1 MTSSRPIGLPRTVWL
16 IARLALR
23 RQLNLW
29 QSARLW
35 NKKKNPAGST
45 PGEAAARSGTP
56 AKSPGKSVLSIFL
69 LLIIAFNGFNIAS
82 RGLISLSS
90 TSRSL
95 SVPSDR
101 IPVSTYTEGKL
112 VEAEKALKIV
122 RELPDPSQREKY
134 VGLWERHVDQLFLSE
149 VRGEGLSEDEE
160 NNRLRQMH
168 DVFAQKGAAGFTPT
182 ARETFW
188 VSAETWPREA
198 QPNSVFLRTLSL
210 IVLLWMPFI
219 VFGSLG
225 LNNKNLGEVEWN
237 FEWLYSFPASAR
249 ALFTSKFFVYSF
261 LNPLVWLFFYPFLVL
276 IYVAAGFGFMAIP
289 LGLAVLLYL
298 SILAGALCTFLEV
311 ALRKL
316 LTLSQLKNVQ
326 ALFTILGTVS
336 LLLIYASCLSKP
348 LDDFLVARA
357 TSIPEFLVWN
367 PFSLPLFLGI
377 ASASASHAPLVASL
391 MLLLTLAF
399 PSLAL
404 LGSEWLTRDGL
415 VKAGGPYQGTRRI
428 SAAPS
433 RDTWLRG
440 IAAQE
445 LLLLARDRNLLV
457 QVLVVP
463 LLVPAFYLLIYS
475 GMVSAVSGNFRHAA
489 MMAFG
494 VGAYSFLSSA
504 MPLLNRED
512 KTLWQLLTFPQSLAT
527 ILVKKAMVWAALGLL
542 YGITVLLFITRFSRH
557 LHASSWGEVFLA
569 LYGIVLYA
577 FIASGIGILA
587 TNVLET
593 DRRARTRA
601 DMIYLYMILAA
612 MYANTIY
619 SPSLWPKLAQLVL
632 STLLAFAL
640 WQKVKDNCPYLL
652 DPVAL
657 PPRSVSLAD
666 GMIAALAFFVLQ
678 GLLFLLFHSV
688 ADSSLPAE
696 ITFAYIFA
704 GLIVAALALY
714 TFWRHH
720 VPLLWQKIG
729 VSRTDEGRK
738 THPIWRGLLLG
749 VAWGAVA
756 AAGAAVYIRLLNL
769 FPQAQI
775 WKQDAELSSFLS
787 RADRPIWICVLAIV
801 AAPLFEE
808 FLFRGLIFQ
817 GLRRTAGPALAVLGS
832 AALFAL
838 VHPPISVVPVFGL
851 GIAAAISFQQSGF
864 LLAPILTHA
873 VYNACVIFLNK
884 F

>member
-1 MTSSRPIGLPRTVWL
+1 MISSRPIGLSRTVWL
-16 IARLALR
+16 IARLSLR

-35 NKKKNPAGST
+35 NRKKNPAGSF
-45 PGEAAARSGTP
+45 PGEASIRSGTP
-56 AKSPGKSVLSIFL
+56 AKSTGKSALSIFL
-69 LLIIAFNGFNIAS
+69 LLMMALNGFNIAS
-82 RGLISLSS
+82 RGLISLSG
-90 TSRSL
+90 TSRNL
-95 SVPSDR
+95 SVPSGM
-101 IPVSTYTEGKL
+101 IPVSAYTEGKL
-112 VEAEKALKIV
+112 VEAEKSLKIV
-122 RELPDPSQREKY
+122 RRLPDPSEREKY
-134 VGLWERHVDQLFLSE
+134 VGRWERYVDQLFRSE
-149 VRGEGLSEDEE
+149 VRGEGLSEDDE
-160 NNRLRQMH
+160 NTRLGQMRE
-168 DVFAQKGAAGFTPT
+168 VFAQKGAAGFTPT
-182 ARETFW
+182 TRETFW
-188 VSAETWPREA
+188 VSSDTWPREA
-198 QPNSVFLRTLSL
+198 QPNSVFLRALSL
-210 IVLLWMPFI
+210 IVLLWLPFI

-249 ALFTSKFFVYSF
+249 ALFTSKLFVYSF
-261 LNPLVWLFFYPFLVL
+261 LNPLVWVFFYPFLVL
-276 IYVAAGFGFMAIP
+276 IYVSAGFGFMAIP

-336 LLLIYASCLSKP
+336 LLIIYASCLSKP

-357 TSIPEFLVWN
+357 TAMPALLAWN

-377 ASASASHAPLVASL
+377 PSAAASHAPLVISL
-391 MLLLTLAF
+391 MILFTLSF

-404 LGSEWLTRDGL
+404 LGSERLTRDGL
-415 VKAGGPYQGTRRI
+415 VKAGGPYQGTRRL
-428 SAAPS
+428 SSGPS
-433 RDTWLRG
+433 RNTWLRG
-440 IAAQE
+440 VAAQE
-445 LLLLARDRNLLV
+445 LLLLTRDRNLLV

-463 LLVPAFYLLIYS
+463 LLLPAFYLLIYS
-475 GMVSAVSGNFRHAA
+475 DMASAVSGNFRHAA
-489 MMAFG
+489 MLAFG

-512 KTLWQLLTFPQSLAT
+512 KTLWQLLTFPQSLST

-542 YGITVLLFITRFSRH
+542 YGITVLLFITRFNRH
-557 LHASSWGEVFLA
+557 LHVSSWGEVFLA

-577 FIASGIGILA
+577 FVASGIGILA

-593 DRRARTRA
+593 ETRARTRT

-619 SPSLWPKLAQLVL
+619 SPSLWTKLAQLVL

-640 WQKVKDNCPYLL
+640 WQKVKDNSPYLL

-678 GLLFLLFHSV
+678 GLLFLFFHSI
-688 ADSSLPAE
+688 AESSLPAE

-704 GLIVAALALY
+704 GLIVAGFALY
-714 TFWRHH
+714 TFWRHN

-729 VSRTDEGRK
+729 VYRTDGARN
-738 THPIWRGLLLG
+738 THSLWRGILLG
-749 VAWGAVA
+749 VAWGALA
-756 AAGAAVYIRLLNL
+756 ALGSAVYLRALNL

-801 AAPLFEE
+801 VAPLFEE

-817 GLRRTAGPALAVLGS
+817 GLRRTAGPVLAVLGS

-851 GIAAAISFQQSGF
+851 GIAAAICFQQSGF

>member
-1 MTSSRPIGLPRTVWL
+1 MTSSRPISLSRTVWL
-16 IARLALR
+16 ITRLALR

-35 NKKKNPAGST
+35 NKKKNPAGSV
-45 PGEAAARSGTP
+45 PGEAAARSATP
-56 AKSPGKSVLSIFL
+56 MKSSGKSVLSIFL
-69 LLIIAFNGFNIAS
+69 LVVMAFNGFNIAS

-90 TSRSL
+90 TSRNL
-95 SVPSDR
+95 SAVSDG
-101 IPVSTYTEGKL
+101 IVVSTYTEAKL
-112 VEAEKALKIV
+112 VEAEKALKVV
-122 RELPDPSQREKY
+122 RDLRDPSEREKY
-134 VGLWERHVDQLFLSE
+134 VGLWERYVDQLFLSE
-149 VRGEGLSEDEE
+149 VRGEGLSEDDES
-160 NNRLRQMH
+160 NRLQQMREA
-168 DVFAQKGAAGFTPT
+168 FAQKGAAGFAPT

-188 VSAETWPREA
+188 VSSDTWPREGQA
-198 QPNSVFLRTLSL
+198 NSVFIRCLSL

-237 FEWLYSFPASAR
+237 FEWLYTFPASAR

-276 IYVAAGFGFMAIP
+276 IYVAAGFGLMAIP

-316 LTLSQLKNVQ
+316 LTLSQLKNIQ
-326 ALFTILGTVS
+326 ALFTILGTSS
-336 LLLIYASCLSKP
+336 LLIIYASCISKP
-348 LDDFLVARA
+348 LDDFLVVRA
-357 TSIPEFLVWN
+357 TAVPEFLVWN
-367 PFSLPLFLGI
+367 PFSLPLILGLP
-377 ASASASHAPLVASL
+377 SASSLQVRLAVSVMLV
-391 MLLLTLAF
+391 LTFAF
-399 PSLAL
+399 SFLAL
-404 LGSEWLTRDGL
+404 VGSECLTRDGL
-415 VKAGGPYQGTRRI
+415 VKAGGPYQGTRRT

-433 RDTWLRG
+433 RDSWLRG
-440 IAAQE
+440 IVAQE
-445 LLLLARDRNLLV
+445 LLLLARDRNLMV

-475 GMVSAVSGNFRHAA
+475 GMASAVSGNFRHAA

-494 VGAYSFLSSA
+494 VGAYSYLSSA

-512 KTLWQLLTFPQSLAT
+512 KTLWQLLTFPQSLAS
-527 ILVKKAMVWAALGLL
+527 ILVKKTVVWAALGLL
-542 YGITVLLFITRFSRH
+542 YGVTVLLFIMLFSRH
-557 LHASSWGEVFLA
+557 LHGSSWGEVFLA
-569 LYGIVLYA
+569 LYGIALYG

-593 DRRARTRA
+593 ERRARTRA
-601 DMIYLYMILAA
+601 DMIYLYMILSA
-612 MYANTIY
+612 MFANIIY
-619 SPSLWPKLAQLVL
+619 SPSLWTKLAQLVL

-652 DPVAL
+652 DPVAI
-657 PPRSVSLAD
+657 PARSVSLAD

-678 GLLFLLFHSV
+678 GLLFLLFHSI
-688 ADSSLPAE
+688 AESSVPAE

-704 GLIVAALALY
+704 GLIVACFALY
-714 TFWRHH
+714 TFWRHD
-720 VPLLWQKIG
+720 VPHLWQKIG
-729 VSRTDEGRK
+729 VSRTDDARSA
-738 THPIWRGLLLG
+738 HPLWRGLLLG
-749 VAWGAVA
+749 VAWGALA
-756 AAGAAVYIRLLNL
+756 ALGAAVYVRILNL

-787 RADRPIWICVLAIV
+787 RADRPVWICILVIV

-817 GLRRTAGPALAVLGS
+817 GLRRTAGPVLAVLGS

-838 VHPPISVVPVFGL
+838 VHPPISVAPVFGL